1 MCRPRSHYRPA
12 PGAIV
17 IEETPTVFELVDR
30 KIQSHKKWREAN
42 PSFSFDS
49 GYAQD
54 EPKIYISK
62 ELLSSLAYR
71 SLSRAALLVY
81 QDFLAKRIM
90 KAVKRNRK
98 KFWVTENNGEIIY
111 PYSEALEKGFSRS
124 IFRNAI
130 DELQEK
136 GLIDITHRGK
146 GGRKPAKGTGDVT
159 KYMIDDRW
167 MDYGTIC
174 FKSPRNPRHKDTRKN
189 RGFALLY
196 ADKKKAE
203 AMIEK
208 RNMTIRTN
216 REKHF

>member
-1 MCRPRSHYRPA
+1 VAKEVPT
-12 PGAIV
+12 IDEV
-17 IEETPTVFELVDR
+17 IKR
-30 KIQSHKKWREAN
+30 KIEKAKNWEKAN
-42 PSFSFDS
+42 PGLSWCDS
-49 GYAQD
+49 GYAVD

-62 ELLSSLAYR
+62 ELINSLAYR
-71 SLSRAALLVY
+71 SLSRAALLIY

-90 KAVKRNRK
+90 KAIKRNRK

-111 PYSEALEKGFSRS
+111 PYSEALKKGFSKT

-130 DELQEK
+130 DELQAK

-146 GGRKPAKGTGDVT
+146 GGRKPAKGAGDVT
-159 KYMIDDRW
+159 TYWIDDRW
-167 MDYGTIC
+167 EDYGTID
-174 FKSPRNPRHKDTRKN
+174 FKPPRNLRYKDTRKN

-208 RNMTIRTN
+208 RNMTNRIN
-216 REKHF
+216 REKQF